1 MSEVTD
7 QHGNTTVTGESDEEN
22 VVGDVLVENESAA
35 IYAMENTSSSNGAIS
50 GAKHHFAEEHDVE
63 YGDVDATLFT
73 KGYGP
78 AEQVAAVKHE

>member
-1 MSEVTD
+1 MSENVF
-7 QHGNTTVTGESDEEN
+7 GE
-22 VVGDVLVENESAA
+22 VLVENDDAA

-50 GAKHHFAEEHDVE
+50 GAKRHFADEHGVE
-63 YGDVDATLFT
+63 YGEVDATLFT

>member
-1 MSEVTD
+1 MTD
-7 QHGNTTVTGESDEEN
+7 EN
-22 VVGDVLVENESAA
+22 VVGEVLVENDDAA
-35 IYAMENTSSSNGAIS
+35 IYAMENTTSSNGAIS
-50 GAKHHFAEEHDVE
+50 GAKQHFAEKHDVE